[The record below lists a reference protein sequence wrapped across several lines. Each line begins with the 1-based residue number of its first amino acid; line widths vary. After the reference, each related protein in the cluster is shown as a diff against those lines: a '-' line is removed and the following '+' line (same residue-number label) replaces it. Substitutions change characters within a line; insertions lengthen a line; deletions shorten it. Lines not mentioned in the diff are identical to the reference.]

1 MIAPG
6 SIKKCRSAWFSY
18 ILMSGELFMA
28 FDSNYVTIDI
38 VRIRNN
44 VLDKMHP
51 ESKTVFAV
59 NYVHTPISIIK
70 MIL

>member
-1 MIAPG
+1 
-6 SIKKCRSAWFSY
+6 
-18 ILMSGELFMA
+18 MA